1 MEIKNQFEVRKVP
14 LLLIS
19 LILVIFFASG
29 CQVIDRVAE
38 AYEKFD
44 TRAQRREA
52 AGIIDAVREN
62 DIQGIKELLC
72 TKTRE
77 KNDIDEEI
85 QKFIDFVE
93 GDILSYDESIRIH
106 SEEYGVG
113 AQSDYHKYRWT
124 VEDIRTDAGITYE
137 MNITEYSVN
146 EKEPGL
152 QGILKLN
159 FRDENGNSFTLGEDE
174 SAG

>member
-1 MEIKNQFEVRKVP
+1 MKEEVQGMGWKVP

-19 LILVIFFASG
+19 LISVILFTSG
-29 CQVIDRVAE
+29 CQVVDRVAE

-52 AGIIDAVREN
+52 AGIITAVREK

-77 KNDIDEEI
+77 TNNIDEEI
-85 QKFIDFVE
+85 QQFIDFVE
-93 GDILSYDESIRIH
+93 GNIQSYDESILIH
-106 SEEYGVG
+106 SEEYGLG
-113 AQSDYHKYRWT
+113 AQPDYHKYRWS
-124 VEDIRTDAGITYE
+124 VEGIRTDAGITYE
-137 MNITEYSVN
+137 MNVTEYSVN
-146 EKEPGL
+146 EKEPEL

-159 FRDENGNSFTLGEDE
+159 VRDENGNSFTLGEDE